1 MRIRVPLL
9 FTGLLCLT
17 SSAPAKAQYGW
28 EKWEV
33 APFVG
38 FETSGSVPVT
48 NSLTVDRLRVNSGTS
63 FGTFLDYKLTENAQA
78 ELMWNRKDLVQRTKR
93 GHRNLFQSIQ
103 FENRPVSFRI
113 AVYAAQRRKETAAVY
128 CRGTGLHAQLQQ
140 RK

>member
-17 SSAPAKAQYGW
+17 ASASAKAQYGW
-28 EKWEV
+28 EKCEV

-63 FGTFLDYKLTENAQA
+63 FRTFLDYRLSETHKL
-78 ELMWNRKDLVQRTKR
+78 
-93 GHRNLFQSIQ
+93 S
-103 FENRPVSFRI
+103 
-113 AVYAAQRRKETAAVY
+113 
-128 CRGTGLHAQLQQ
+128 
-140 RK
+140 